1 MTLLPGQHT
10 QETEMS
16 AARSSLLL
24 IIFAAVLGT
33 TSIADAAPSCQQL
46 WAARNS
52 IYKARGYC
60 FKTDRAIRYFGNGG
74 CRYKDEDA
82 IPFTDGD
89 RMRIAE
95 ITRSER
101 MRGCGG

>member
-1 MTLLPGQHT
+1 MRLIATVSTLLVT
-10 QETEMS
+10 
-16 AARSSLLL
+16 AATL
-24 IIFAAVLGT
+24 AAV
-33 TSIADAAPSCQQL
+33 APAYAESCHEL
-46 WAARNS
+46 WTERNS
-52 IYKARGYC
+52 YYKARGYC